1 VVNAE
6 AAPMDDE
13 TRDDV
18 ARDGERRDGEPRAG
32 ATPGIRPEPLAPTE
46 ARVIGPAAAA
56 TRETVRRVLAK
67 LEIPCD
73 YEGVLAVWHRVDG
86 SVEIQLTPRTFW
98 RTVHRAGLA
107 VTSTEYPEWRFFPY
121 RHVFTVDGIDCLT
134 LSAEPVLPPGVV
146 TPGYAL
152 RLT

>member
-1 VVNAE
+1 
-6 AAPMDDE
+6 MDDE
-13 TRDDV
+13 TRDDE
-18 ARDGERRDGEPRAG
+18 ARDDGTRAG
-32 ATPGIRPEPLAPTE
+32 ATPGIPPEPLAPTE
-46 ARVIGPAAAA
+46 ARVIGPVAAA

-67 LEIPCD
+67 LEIPD
-73 YEGVLAVWHRVDG
+73 YEGVLAVWHHMDG

-107 VTSTEYPEWRFFPY
+107 VTSTEYPEWRYFPY

-134 LSAEPVLPPGVV
+134 LSAEPVLPPGVL